1 MRESQFKSF
10 VAAAQAIGGEYS
22 DGYRRGVRRHYHGD
36 QFGSSAE
43 HEQWMQLSDH
53 RQELGDGYRDGFA
66 GLPPR
71 GFHGNLGNLNAQ
83 GELPADSSIQFRV
96 NSQVKASY
104 VKQAQREGL
113 KLSAWII
120 KTLDA
125 EANKESVQRETKP
138 IGSTSL
144 RAWPNWGREH
154 DIGEECLV
162 TSPPPPINPDYFY
175 KKTDKPEP

>member
-1 MRESQFKSF
+1 MQESQFKSF
-10 VAAAQAIGGEYS
+10 MAAAKAIAGEYA
-22 DGYRRGVRRHYHGD
+22 DGYRRGIRRHYHGH
-36 QFGSSAE
+36 QFGSPAE
-43 HEQWMQLSDH
+43 HEQWVNLSGS

-66 GLPPR
+66 GKPPR

-83 GELPADSSIQFRV
+83 GDLPADSSIQFRV

-104 VKQAQREGL
+104 VKQAQREGM

-162 TSPPPPINPDYFY
+162 TSPPPPINPDSFY

>member
-1 MRESQFKSF
+1 MKETQFKSF
-10 VAAAQAIGGEYS
+10 VAAAKAIGGEYG
-22 DGYRRGVRRHYHGD
+22 DGYRRGVRRHYHGE
-36 QFGSSAE
+36 QFGTDSE
-43 HEQWMQLSDH
+43 HEQWLNLKDH
-53 RQELGDGYRDGFA
+53 QQALGDGYRDGFA
-66 GLPPR
+66 GVPPR

-162 TSPPPPINPDYFY
+162 TSPPPPINPNSFY

>member
-1 MRESQFKSF
+1 MKETQFKSF
-10 VAAAQAIGGEYS
+10 VAAAKAIGGEYG
-22 DGYRRGVRRHYHGD
+22 DGYRRGVRRHYHGE
-36 QFGSSAE
+36 QFGTDSE
-43 HEQWMQLSDH
+43 HEQWLNLKDH
-53 RQELGDGYRDGFA
+53 QQALGDGYRDGFA
-66 GLPPR
+66 GVPPR

-162 TSPPPPINPDYFY
+162 TSPPPINPDSFY